1 MNESRFERTAI
12 GLMCLECGA
21 NSVDVDSRQ
30 DSEETY
36 LDDFTCRI
44 CGHAEEH
51 HHDIE

>member
-1 MNESRFERTAI
+1 MQSRFEITAI

-30 DSEETY
+30 DSEDTY
-36 LDDFTCRI
+36 VEQFSCRV
-44 CGHAEEH
+44 CGYAEDH